1 MKIIL
6 TLLCFCFFY
15 GASAQRC
22 GTPEYMTSHPIISN
36 NALRTVSQDT
46 STRDTLPNEVIV
58 VPVVVHIL
66 YNTNDQNISDV
77 QVLSQIVSL
86 NNDYRRM
93 NADTVNTPAPFKSVA
108 ADTRIQFCLAK
119 VDPQGRSTTGIIRKF
134 TSTTQ
139 FIPNDDMKFSSK
151 GGDDAWDATKY
162 LNIWVCNLFGQTLG
176 YAVMPGGPPANDGV
190 VVCYDAFGT
199 IGNVIAPYNKGRTL
213 THEIGHWL
221 GLRHL
226 WGDAYCGDDGIADT
240 PPQETSNSFCPT
252 FPHLS
257 SCSINSY
264 GDMFMDYMDF
274 TDDGCMNM
282 FTQDQKAEMR
292 SLFALGNVRNSFLN
306 SSVCDSSNAEE
317 GPLPVKTAA
326 PSVLEITTY
335 PNPFINTITIAS
347 NDEASV
353 VGKVLRLYN
362 IEGKLFLTQ
371 IIQSQNTVLDLSRLP
386 SGMYI
391 LKIQSTDNSLVY
403 KIIKQSGGGS
413 VK

>member
-1 MKIIL
+1 MKIIF
-6 TLLCFCFFY
+6 TILCFTLY
-15 GASAQRC
+15 YSSSAQRC
-22 GTPEYMTSHPIISN
+22 ATNDYMASHPILSN
-36 NALRTVSQDT
+36 YALRTASADT
-46 STRDTLPNEVIV
+46 SARDTLPNEVII
-58 VPVVVHIL
+58 VPVVVHVL
-66 YNTNDQNISDV
+66 YNTNDQNISDQ

-86 NNDYRRM
+86 NNDYRRW

-119 VDPQGRSTTGIIRKF
+119 VDPQGRYTTGIIHKF
-134 TSTTQ
+134 TSSAT
-139 FIPNDDMKFSSK
+139 FLADDQMKFSSK

-162 LNIWVCNLFGQTLG
+162 LNIWVCNLFGRTLG

-190 VVCYDAFGT
+190 VVCYDDFGT
-199 IGNVIAPYNKGRTL
+199 IGNVVAPYNKGRTL

-226 WGDAYCGDDGIADT
+226 WGDAMCGDDGIADT
-240 PPQETSNSFCPT
+240 PPQETSNSYCPT

-306 SSVCDSSNAEE
+306 SSVCDSSNAEA
-317 GPLPVKTAA
+317 GPLPTKPLPTSLKITA
-326 PSVLEITTY
+326 Y
-335 PNPFINTITIAS
+335 PNPFLSTLTIAS
-347 NDEASV
+347 NDESSV
-353 VGKVLRLYN
+353 VGKVLKLYN

-371 IIQSQNTVLDLSRLP
+371 IIQSQNTVLQLGNLP

-391 LKIQSTDNSLVY
+391 LKIESTNGSSVL
-403 KIIKQSGGGS
+403 KLIKQSAGS
-413 VK
+413 SN